1 MVSLIN
7 RTTPQTVFSV
17 IADDNADAASTSNKQ
32 LPLPSM
38 TERKRTQSQH
48 GQGATVD
55 SKTLGYRSSDSPKL
69 EETRKRKFA
78 FCSESSNMIPYSMGP
93 PKISKIQ
100 QIYRYINVIVKC
112 IYSNILFYLK
122 ATHKS

>member
-1 MVSLIN
+1 MVSMIN
-7 RTTPQTVFSV
+7 RATPQTVFSV
-17 IADDNADAASTSNKQ
+17 IADDSADAASTSNKQ

-48 GQGATVD
+48 GQGATVVD
-55 SKTLGYRSSDSPKL
+55 NKTLGYRSSDSLKL

-78 FCSESSNMIPYSMGP
+78 FCSENSGMLPYAMGP

-100 QIYRYINVIVKC
+100 QIYR
-112 IYSNILFYLK
+112 
-122 ATHKS
+122 